1 MSENAPLRIGIIGC
15 GRIATPY
22 ATSMAKY
29 PERLE
34 VIGAFDLL
42 PEAAAAFCEQ
52 HGGRVFESMA
62 ALLACDEIEMV
73 LNLTIHTAH
82 AQVTMAALE
91 AGKHVHSEKPLATNR
106 EDGELLVAL
115 AAEKGLLLGCS
126 PFVVLGEAQQTLW
139 KAVRDGVMG
148 EPYEVVANILH
159 GRIERRNPNPIP
171 YLSPGAGPVLDVG
184 VYPLNVA
191 TSIFGPVARV
201 RGAAAHVV
209 RPKRVIE
216 EGPIAGTEFTVTTPD
231 HVTALM
237 EFEGGL
243 PLRFSASFTVDDK
256 DLPGICVYGAKGT
269 LKMGVSFLFNAPV
282 TFRPEGADQAEPV
295 PYVATP
301 RPGVDW
307 ATGALDMQAA
317 LRTGSPLHCTGKQA
331 LHILD
336 VCLSILEAGEEGRP
350 QEVTS
355 RFERPS
361 PVYA

>member
-22 ATSMAKY
+22 AASMAKY
-29 PERLE
+29 PDHLE
-34 VIGAFDLL
+34 VVGGYDLL

-52 HGGRVFESMA
+52 HGGRAFESLD

-82 AQVTMAALE
+82 AEVTLAALE

-106 EDGELLVAL
+106 ADGELVVAL
-115 AAEKGLLLGCS
+115 AKEKGLRLGCS

-139 KAVRDGVMG
+139 KAVRDGLAGDV
-148 EPYEVVANILH
+148 YEVVANILH
-159 GRIERRNPNPIP
+159 GRIERRNPNPVP

-184 VYPLNVA
+184 VYPLNVV

-201 RGAAAHVV
+201 RGAAADVV
-209 RPKRVIE
+209 RPRRVIE
-216 EGPIAGTEFTVTTPD
+216 EGPIAGTEFDVTTPD

-237 EFEGGL
+237 EFEGG
-243 PLRFSASFTVDDK
+243 PALRLSASFTVDDK
-256 DLPGICVYGAKGT
+256 DLPGICVYGSKGT
-269 LKMGVSFLFNAPV
+269 LKMGTSFIFNAPV
-282 TFRPEGADQAEPV
+282 TFRPEGADEAEPV

-307 ATGALDMQAA
+307 AAGALDMHAA
-317 LRTGSPLHCTGKQA
+317 LRTGAPLHCTGEQA

-350 QEVTS
+350 QEVAS
-355 RFERPS
+355 RFKRPA